1 MTILFFYKEGSK
13 DCERVSC
20 LLKRS
25 ALVFYLKEINVEEDS
40 ALVDIDRFNV
50 CMVPT
55 IVNEET
61 GKKVCGKNITDES
74 LFNIL

>member
-40 ALVDIDRFNV
+40 ALVDIDRFNI

-55 IVNEET
+55 IVNEKT
-61 GKKVCGKNITDES
+61 GKKVCGKKITEES

>member
-55 IVNEET
+55 IVNKET
-61 GKKVCGKNITDES
+61 GKKVCGKNITEES
-74 LFNIL
+74 LFSIL

>member
-40 ALVDIDRFNV
+40 ALVDIDRFNI

-55 IVNEET
+55 IVNEKT
-61 GKKVCGKNITDES
+61 GKKVCGKNITEES
-74 LFNIL
+74 LFSIL

>member
-25 ALVFYLKEINVEEDS
+25 AIVFYLKEINVEEDS
-40 ALVDIDRFNV
+40 ALVNIDRFNI

-55 IVNEET
+55 IVNGET
-61 GKKVCGKNITDES
+61 GKKVCGKNITEES
-74 LFNIL
+74 LFSIL